1 MDCNFSVLI
10 GYGKLCYLC
19 FLMVKLLT
27 KLKQKIQIA
36 PPKPIAAITT
46 TEVTVA
52 LSQQQSITWVG
63 GMQLSF

>member
-1 MDCNFSVLI
+1 MDCNFYVLT

-46 TEVTVA
+46 SVVTVA
-52 LSQQQSITWVG
+52 LSQQHIITWVG
-63 GMQLSF
+63 SMQVSF

>member
-1 MDCNFSVLI
+1 MDCNVTVLI

-46 TEVTVA
+46 SEVTAA
-52 LSQQQSITWVG
+52 LSQQQSITCVG
-63 GMQLSF
+63 SMQVSF